1 MLTKL
6 KMPFFRCYIAN
17 CQEVACPKVVC
28 PGHITCLCKEKLPTT
43 KLRMLIKNRTRGGGA
58 RSFVHSS
65 KLLAREEEM
74 LQETRQETDMEVD
87 SNNNLDESISEDSE
101 DSDDDNEAVC
111 YDKNTAS
118 WDNLCLAVM
127 RHPDQSIHAA
137 AEIATAVLKVSIF
150 LLIE

>member
-1 MLTKL
+1 
-6 KMPFFRCYIAN
+6 MPFFRCYISN
-17 CQEVACPKVVC
+17 CQEVSCPKVVC
-28 PGHITCLCKEKLPTT
+28 PGHITCLCKEKIPTT
-43 KLRMLIKNRTRGGGA
+43 KLRMLITNRTRGGGA

-74 LQETRQETDMEVD
+74 LQETRQETDMEID
-87 SNNNLDESISEDSE
+87 FNNNPDESIYEEE
-101 DSDDDNEAVC
+101 DSDGEDETVC